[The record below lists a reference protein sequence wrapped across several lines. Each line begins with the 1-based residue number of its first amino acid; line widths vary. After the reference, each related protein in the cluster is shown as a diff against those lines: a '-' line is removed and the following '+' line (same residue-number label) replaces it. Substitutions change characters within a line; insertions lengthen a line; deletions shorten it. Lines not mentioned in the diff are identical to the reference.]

1 MTQKV
6 LNHSRINPND
16 EVPTPEI
23 WFRGMEKKAQWEEK
37 EIFKGKTLLCPCDDY
52 EWSGFAQYFI
62 PRFDRLGIKKL
73 ICRSFNPDGE
83 GKLYIKTQSGITVK
97 PTEGHGDFRE
107 EECAYLKQEADLIIT
122 NPPYSIKK
130 EYYQFSKSKPFITI
144 LPVTILNGKPYFEDL
159 KERRVFYNDVIIP
172 HVGYSFGE
180 LTNIADLV
188 PLRQLPKHLR
198 VKTEGG
204 EYERYDNYNA
214 IHIRKLSHIPEHCS
228 EVMGVP
234 ATIFEYDY
242 ENKYE
247 VVGRAGTP
255 TINGKQIFSR
265 ILIKEQQK

>member
-1 MTQKV
+1 MTHATLQYSQK
-6 LNHSRINPND
+6 NPND

-107 EECAYLKQEADLIIT
+107 KECERLKEEADLIIT

-130 EYYQFSKSKPFITI
+130 EYYQFS
-144 LPVTILNGKPYFEDL
+144 
-159 KERRVFYNDVIIP
+159 
-172 HVGYSFGE
+172 
-180 LTNIADLV
+180 
-188 PLRQLPKHLR
+188 
-198 VKTEGG
+198 
-204 EYERYDNYNA
+204 
-214 IHIRKLSHIPEHCS
+214 
-228 EVMGVP
+228 
-234 ATIFEYDY
+234 
-242 ENKYE
+242 
-247 VVGRAGTP
+247 
-255 TINGKQIFSR
+255 
-265 ILIKEQQK
+265 